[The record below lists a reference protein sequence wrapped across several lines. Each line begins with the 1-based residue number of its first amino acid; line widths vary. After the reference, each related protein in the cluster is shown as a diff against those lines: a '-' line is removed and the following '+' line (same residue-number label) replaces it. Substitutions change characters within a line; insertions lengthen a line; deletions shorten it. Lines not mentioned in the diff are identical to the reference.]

1 MLHIHPDYLPEEVK
15 KVAELDPKR
24 SCRSAQKAMSAYLL
38 RLRAL
43 NGSYDF
49 DFGWI
54 NKRIALLPGEKLEQF
69 FVALGLLINSEFLRQ
84 IIKGGDLRAIKK
96 LLEPAHYD
104 FALNNP
110 LSLIV
115 KGSTFRAFRAPPPEG
130 GEWHRWIREIGDAG
144 LKLSAYIFRRQSQA
158 FADRLCLKLA
168 KEKSALYKQASQEL
182 PDCKP
187 SLAEAVFSHTLK
199 EIASEDLQ
207 NLTNRP
213 N

>member
-1 MLHIHPDYLPEEVK
+1 MLYAHPDHLPEEVK
-15 KVAELDPKR
+15 RVAELDR
-24 SCRSAQKAMSAYLL
+24 RQSCRPAQKAMSAYLL
-38 RLRAL
+38 RLYAL

-49 DFGWI
+49 DFSWI
-54 NKRIALLPGEKLEQF
+54 NKRIALLPAKKLGQF
-69 FVALGLLINSEFLRQ
+69 FVALGLLVNSEFLRQ
-84 IIKGGDLRAIKK
+84 LVKGGDLRAIKK
-96 LLEPAHYD
+96 LLEPAHYE

-130 GEWHRWIREIGDAG
+130 GGWDHWIQEIGDAG
-144 LKLSAYIFRRQSQA
+144 LRLSAYVFRRQSQA
-158 FADRLCLKLA
+158 FADRLCLKLT
-168 KEKSALYKQASQEL
+168 KERGALYRQASREL

-207 NLTNRP
+207 NLASKP
-213 N
+213 D